1 MRFTVYGPPQGKGRP
16 RFTRSGHAYTP
27 RRTAEYEALIKGT
40 YLAEFGGLSFE
51 ANEPLIVQ
59 IEAVFE
65 PPRSASKKAKE
76 RKLNGEFPTKKP
88 DVDNICKIYLDAMNK
103 VVYPDDKQVAAV
115 IVKKI
120 YGEQAC
126 VNVEVERIER

>member
-1 MRFTVYGPPQGKGRP
+1 MRFTVYGAPQGKGRP

-27 RRTAEYEALIKGT
+27 RRTMEYEALIKGT
-40 YLAEFGGLSFE
+40 YMAEFGGLSFE
-51 ANEPLIVQ
+51 AYEPLIVQ

-65 PPRSASKKAKE
+65 PPKSASKKA
-76 RKLNGEFPTKKP
+76 RARMLDGEYPTKKP

-103 VVYPDDKQVAAV
+103 VVYPDDKQVTAV

-120 YGEQAC
+120 YGERAC
-126 VNVEVERIER
+126 VNVEVERIEQ

>member
-1 MRFTVYGPPQGKGRP
+1 MRFTVIGAPQGKGRP
-16 RFTRSGHAYTP
+16 RFTRSGYAYTP
-27 RRTAEYEALIKGT
+27 RKTVEYEALIKGS
-40 YLAEFGGLSFE
+40 YLAKFGGLSFE
-51 ANEPLIVQ
+51 ANEPLLVQ

-65 PPRSASKKAKE
+65 PPRSASKKAREKM
-76 RKLNGEFPTKKP
+76 LDGEFPTKKP